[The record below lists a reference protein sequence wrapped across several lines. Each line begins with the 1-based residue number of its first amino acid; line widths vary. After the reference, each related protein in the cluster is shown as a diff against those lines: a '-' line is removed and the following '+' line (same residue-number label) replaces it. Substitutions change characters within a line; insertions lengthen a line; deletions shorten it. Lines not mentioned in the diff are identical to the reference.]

1 MELIKKDIDEAIE
14 NAVKYQDFI
23 DELGYKG
30 YFVKNIIILYLY
42 QHLIL
47 IEI

>member
-30 YFVKNIIILYLY
+30 YFVKKS
-42 QHLIL
+42 
-47 IEI
+47 EIFVINHKKK